1 MEKKIAPELKKRIKE
16 KERLFERIGGLER
29 EKYKKVSLLELEKK
43 GLY

>member
-1 MEKKIAPELKKRIKE
+1 MKKITPDIKKKIKE
-16 KERLFERIGGLER
+16 KEGLFEKIGGVER